1 MKQEPHWLLVPLSLV
16 TVLSGTAPQ
25 ASAPGTNARVV
36 IIRANLIDGVLS
48 QPLHDAT
55 ATVRDG
61 HIESVTTGAGQ
72 IPPGAADWTSVL
84 AVPGFVDAHTHTS
97 DLRAAVWPFP
107 RARPPYATSG
117 RIISRPGPALAGK
130 AIPQDGPEDL
140 GASQYAPAH
149 RSRYLRPTA
158 ALSAIVCRNLPNA
171 EAGAV
176 SLHLHFNLS
185 AEIRIA
191 EGELLEPVPVN
202 GAEGAEVRVARAME
216 QAHEER
222 SQLVTESLV
231 RGESVALPLAQRA
244 SLRPRRPRPLFIKC
258 GDNQCHRFAHVSAS
272 YDA

>member
-1 MKQEPHWLLVPLSLV
+1 MLP
-16 TVLSGTAPQ
+16 
-25 ASAPGTNARVV
+25 R
-36 IIRANLIDGVLS
+36 RC
-48 QPLHDAT
+48 AT
-55 ATVRDG
+55 ATSKASRPVRG
-61 HIESVTTGAGQ
+61 RFLPVRRTG
-72 IPPGAADWTSVL
+72 PPWAL

-176 SLHLHFNLS
+176 SLHLHFNLP

-191 EGELLEPVPVN
+191 EGELLEPVPAN
-202 GAEGAEVRVARAME
+202 GVEGVRVARAME
-216 QAHEER
+216 QAPRNAASWLPNRWCAGRAWR
-222 SQLVTESLV
+222 SRSPSSREPTT
-231 RGESVALPLAQRA
+231 R
-244 SLRPRRPRPLFIKC
+244 
-258 GDNQCHRFAHVSAS
+258 SAS
-272 YDA
+272 SSLH